1 MIKDFQTDFIR
12 HCEQL
17 KWFLTLSMKISAVQ
31 MLSVS
36 AEESCMACHHSDQ
49 YLVLYFL
56 AKKNCKEITYQQNWC
71 CSEMNITHC

>member
-1 MIKDFQTDFIR
+1 MHIYLVELKSMIFTSFSVYKLTTTDCAMITDFQTDFIR

-36 AEESCMACHHSDQ
+36 AEESWH
-49 YLVLYFL
+49 V
-56 AKKNCKEITYQQNWC
+56 ITQIN
-71 CSEMNITHC
+71 T

>member
-1 MIKDFQTDFIR
+1 MHIYLVELKSILYELQCIQINNDCAMITDFQTDFIR

-36 AEESCMACHHSDQ
+36 AEESWH
-49 YLVLYFL
+49 V
-56 AKKNCKEITYQQNWC
+56 ITQIN
-71 CSEMNITHC
+71 T